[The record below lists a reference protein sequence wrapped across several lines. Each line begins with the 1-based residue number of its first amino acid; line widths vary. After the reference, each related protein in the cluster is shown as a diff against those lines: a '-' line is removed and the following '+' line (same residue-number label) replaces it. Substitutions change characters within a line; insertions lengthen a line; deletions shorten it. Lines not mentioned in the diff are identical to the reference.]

1 MAYSIALFLSFWIDR
16 AIIMVTESL
25 KQYIF
30 IIFKLS
36 LSTNHTPW
44 LDQSRNMLTS
54 RDEDENEDEIW
65 VPVFCENTLKIYNT
79 DN

>member
-1 MAYSIALFLSFWIDR
+1 MYSIALFLSFWIDR
-16 AIIMVTESL
+16 TITMVIESL

-65 VPVFCENTLKIYNT
+65 VPVFCENSWKIYNT